1 MTELMFELHG
11 LEWDVVLFSETR
23 FSGAS
28 CILMDSHLLFAS
40 DLPTPCAGVSI
51 LLHQRH
57 KHGVKYTKYVSD
69 RLMYIDLLTN
79 RGLIRIV
86 AAYAPHA
93 GYPFEDLQAFYH
105 QLQEILEEGRRKR
118 CSVIIGGNFNTQW
131 ESGRRGELLSEMC
144 DAFKLRLANEEDDWT
159 FCSCMGV
166 KRRIDFVL
174 CSSGLQLLDSRASY
188 AIDLGS
194 DHRSVVA
201 SFDLQQRRWNK
212 TAKKKSSWL
221 EACIQQKRGAA
232 RISRSTKGANA
243 GETCANIARFGRPHV
258 ESSGSLGKEV
268 RR

>member
-1 MTELMFELHG
+1 ME
-11 LEWDVVLFSETR
+11 S
-23 FSGAS
+23 
-28 CILMDSHLLFAS
+28 
-40 DLPTPCAGVSI
+40 
-51 LLHQRH
+51 
-57 KHGVKYTKYVSD
+57 KYAKYVSD

-93 GYPFEDLQAFYH
+93 GYRFEDLQAFYH

-174 CSSGLQLLDSRASY
+174 CSSGLQLLDSRVSY